1 MEIVLC
7 VIRPR
12 PWRSSDPARQLLDAY
27 IARSAKTQPVH
38 LEEFRTEA
46 GLWAWAEKRRGRVPA
61 FHLLTDSRGR
71 QYTSEQFADELA
83 RVRDRGTQLLIL
95 GVGPADGWSGEALA
109 RANSTLSFGNVTL
122 PHELAAVIAAEQ
134 IYRAT
139 TIWSGHPYH
148 GGH

>member
-1 MEIVLC
+1 MEIALC

-12 PWRSSDPARQLLDAY
+12 PWRAADPVRKLLDEY
-27 IARSAKTQPVH
+27 IDRSAKSLTISV
-38 LEEFRTEA
+38 EAFRTEA
-46 GLWAWAEKRRGRVPA
+46 AMWAWAEKRHARTPP
-61 FHLLTDSRGR
+61 FYLLADSRGR
-71 QYTSEQFADELA
+71 QHTSVQFADELA
-83 RVRDRGTQLLIL
+83 QLRDRGTQLVI
-95 GVGPADGWSGEALA
+95 VAIGPADGWSAEGLA
-109 RANSTLSFGNVTL
+109 RANTTISFGKMTL